1 MKLSAKYGLLIVL
14 LSFNVYIVRFTGIER
29 ERKKNMQHLSI
40 VYEGNSEEENK
51 GHVVFKGTVAWDG
64 FLGLIHPI

>member
-1 MKLSAKYGLLIVL
+1 
-14 LSFNVYIVRFTGIER
+14 
-29 ERKKNMQHLSI
+29 MQHLSI